1 MMSRIGAFTKLSM
14 LLHRAGTAVRSLQL
28 RASDAKTQKPHLI
41 PNIPALSA
49 SILSCRWGLYTILA
63 YILLL
68 NHLTGLAILDDDVDA
83 SLGGG
88 GALSA
93 LSLYAIHTD

>member
-68 NHLTGLAILDDDVDA
+68 NHLTGLAILD
-83 SLGGG
+83 GE
-88 GALSA
+88 LSTLHVVVESGRI